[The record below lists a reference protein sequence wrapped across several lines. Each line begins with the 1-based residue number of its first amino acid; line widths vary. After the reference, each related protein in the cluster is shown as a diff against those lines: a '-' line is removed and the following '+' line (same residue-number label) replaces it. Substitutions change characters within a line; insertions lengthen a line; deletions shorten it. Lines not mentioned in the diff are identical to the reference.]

1 MSSKKKA
8 SVRAGGKGPN
18 KPKTEKVR
26 KAASAEIAERIEKLE
41 SEAPAVGE
49 AAAPPESGRA
59 TKAVRTSRKRGS
71 GVVGERGGAGEGG
84 GGGGL
89 NAAQR
94 VLAEAKEPM
103 RIRDITKAAMDNG
116 WWKPAGKTPWATLA
130 AAIGR
135 EIKEKGKQSRFKKT
149 DRGLFIAAQAR

>member
-1 MSSKKKA
+1 MSSKKKT

-18 KPKTEKVR
+18 KPKTDKAR
-26 KAASAEIAERIEKLE
+26 KTASAEIAERIEKLE
-41 SEAPAVGE
+41 SDAPAAGE
-49 AAAPPESGRA
+49 AAVPPESGRA
-59 TKAVRTSRKRGS
+59 TTAVRTSRKRGS
-71 GVVGERGGAGEGG
+71 GVVGEGG

-135 EIKEKGKQSRFKKT
+135 EIKDKGKQSRFKKS
-149 DRGLFIAAQAR
+149 DRGLFVASGGKA

>member
-1 MSSKKKA
+1 MSSKKKT

-18 KPKTEKVR
+18 KPKTDKSR
-26 KAASAEIAERIEKLE
+26 KAASAEIAERIEKIE

-59 TKAVRTSRKRGS
+59 TKAAGKLRKRGS
-71 GVVGERGGAGEGG
+71 SVMGERAGAGG

-94 VLAEAKEPM
+94 VLAEAQEPM
-103 RIRDITKAAMDNG
+103 RIRDITKTAMENG
-116 WWKPAGKTPWATLA
+116 WWKPGGKTPWATLA

-135 EIKEKGKQSRFKKT
+135 EIKDKGKQSRFKKT

>member
-1 MSSKKKA
+1 MSSKKKT

-18 KPKTEKVR
+18 KPKTDKAR

-41 SEAPAVGE
+41 SEAPAASE
-49 AAAPPESGRA
+49 AAAPPESGR
-59 TKAVRTSRKRGS
+59 TIKAVRTSRKRGS
-71 GVVGERGGAGEGG
+71 GVVGERGGG

-103 RIRDITKAAMDNG
+103 RIRDITKTAMDNG

-135 EIKEKGKQSRFKKT
+135 EIKDKGKQSRFKKT

>member
-1 MSSKKKA
+1 MSSKKKT
-8 SVRAGGKGPN
+8 SVRAGNKGPN
-18 KPKTEKVR
+18 KPKTDKAR

-41 SEAPAVGE
+41 SGAPAAGE
-49 AAAPPESGRA
+49 AAAPPESGLA
-59 TKAVRTSRKRGS
+59 TKAVRTSRKHGS
-71 GVVGERGGAGEGG
+71 VVVGERGGAGG

-103 RIRDITKAAMDNG
+103 RIRDITKTAMDNG
-116 WWKPAGKTPWATLA
+116 WWKSGGKTPWATLA

-135 EIKEKGKQSRFKKT
+135 EIKDKGKQSRFKKT

>member
-1 MSSKKKA
+1 MSSKKKT
-8 SVRAGGKGPN
+8 SVRAGGKGAN
-18 KPKTEKVR
+18 KPKTDKAR

-41 SEAPAVGE
+41 SEAPAAGE
-49 AAAPPESGRA
+49 AAVPPESGRA

-71 GVVGERGGAGEGG
+71 GVVGERGGAGG

-94 VLAEAKEPM
+94 VLAEAQEPM
-103 RIRDITKAAMDNG
+103 RVRDITKVAMDNG

-135 EIKEKGKQSRFKKT
+135 EIKDKGKQSRFKKT